1 MIATRMWGRF
11 TAIALTAAALTAGAP
26 LLPSS
31 VSPVAPAQAQSVDE
45 FRVALESYGF
55 WQQSPR
61 FGEVWVPYDK
71 PRGWRPYTVGRW
83 VYTDEWGWY
92 WVSDPEEE
100 DWGWITYHYG
110 RWVRE
115 RGLGWVWV
123 PGEEWAPA
131 WVNWR
136 NGDDYVGWAPQP
148 PDEVIYE
155 YDEDPGYWTF
165 IAPRFLFEPRMR
177 PHYVYGS
184 RHRDIFTRTVIVNRT
199 VSLRERRFAVNPGV
213 APSFFASRVRR
224 PVPTYRVQPRVLG
237 STAGIAGA
245 VTTRPTEFRGRRG
258 GNRNAARPP
267 VVTVTRAAVVQPGA
281 ATAASGPQA
290 LPRGER
296 GRLGPR
302 PPQAAQGTTIAPANN
317 RPRPASPPTP
327 APAQPQQPGNLI
339 PQPQQ
344 APPPAAPQLNAPRPG
359 AASPPAAP
367 ASPPG
372 QLNAPRPAAPPP
384 PAAAPSPP
392 PAQLNAPPPAARPN
406 GPPPSVRPAPPPAA
420 RPAPPPAARPV
431 PPPAAQPAP
440 PPAARPAPAPQ
451 LNAPP
456 AARPAPPP
464 AARPAAP
471 PPAVRPAPPPA
482 ARPAPP
488 PAARPA
494 APPPA
499 ARPAPP
505 PAARPAP
512 PPAARPAPPPAA
524 RPAPPPAARP
534 APPPARK
541 PPPKPG
547 EKPDD
552 KK

>member
-1 MIATRMWGRF
+1 MIANRTWGRL
-11 TAIALTAAALTAGAP
+11 TAIALTAAALTAASP
-26 LLPSS
+26 LLPPA
-31 VSPVAPAQAQSVDE
+31 VSPVAQAQSVDE

-55 WQQSPR
+55 WQHSSR

-155 YDEDPGYWTF
+155 YDEDPTYWTF
-165 IAPRFLFEPRMR
+165 IAPRFLFETRMR

-199 VSLRERRFAVNPGV
+199 VPLSERRFAVNPGV
-213 APSFFASRVRR
+213 APSFIASRVRR

-237 STAGIAGA
+237 SASGIAGA
-245 VTTRPTEFRGRRG
+245 VATRPNEFRGRGRG
-258 GNRNAARPP
+258 GNRDAARPP
-267 VVTVTRAAVVQPGA
+267 VVTVTRSTAVQPTA
-281 ATAASGPQA
+281 TTAAPKPQA

-302 PPQAAQGTTIAPANN
+302 PPQAAQGTTIAPVIN
-317 RPRPASPPTP
+317 RPRPTPATPP
-327 APAQPQQPGNLI
+327 APATRPPAQNTTPPAPQQPAPPPRNVA
-339 PQPQQ
+339 PQPPQTSSPVAPRPATPPAAVTPASPATPQ
-344 APPPAAPQLNAPRPG
+344 SSAPPPAA
-359 AASPPAAP
+359 
-367 ASPPG
+367 
-372 QLNAPRPAAPPP
+372 RPAAP

-392 PAQLNAPPPAARPN
+392 PVVRPATPPAAQPAPPPA
-406 GPPPSVRPAPPPAA
+406 VRPGPPPAA
-420 RPAPPPAARPV
+420 RPAPPPAARS
-431 PPPAAQPAP
+431 
-440 PPAARPAPAPQ
+440 
-451 LNAPP
+451 
-456 AARPAPPP
+456 
-464 AARPAAP
+464 
-471 PPAVRPAPPPA
+471 APPPA

-488 PAARPA
+488 PQS

-534 APPPARK
+534 APPPAKK

-547 EKPDD
+547 EKPEE

>member
-1 MIATRMWGRF
+1 MIANRTWGRL
-11 TAIALTAAALTAGAP
+11 TAIALMAAALTAGAP

-31 VSPVAPAQAQSVDE
+31 VSPVAPAQAQSIDD
-45 FRVALESYGF
+45 FRVALETYGF

-92 WVSDPEEE
+92 WVSDPEEQ

-136 NGDDYVGWAPQP
+136 NGDDYVGWAPLP
-148 PDEVIYE
+148 PDDVIDE

-165 IAPRFLFEPRMR
+165 IAPRFLFETRMR

-184 RHRDIFTRTVIVNRT
+184 SHRDIFTRTVIVNRT
-199 VSLRERRFAVNPGV
+199 VPLSERRFAVNPGV
-213 APSFFASRVRR
+213 APNFLAARVRR

-237 STAGIAGA
+237 SAAGIAGA

-267 VVTVTRAAVVQPGA
+267 VVTVTRSAVVQPGA
-281 ATAASGPQA
+281 AASAPPPQA

-302 PPQAAQGTTIAPANN
+302 PPQAAQGATIAPVTN
-317 RPRPASPPTP
+317 RPRPGTPPRNGASPP
-327 APAQPQQPGNLI
+327 PQT
-339 PQPQQ
+339 
-344 APPPAAPQLNAPRPG
+344 PPPAAPQTNAPRPGASPPPPPAPQPNAPRPGASPPSPPQMNAPRPG
-359 AASPPAAP
+359 AAP
-367 ASPPG
+367 
-372 QLNAPRPAAPPP
+372 
-384 PAAAPSPP
+384 
-392 PAQLNAPPPAARPN
+392 PPPAARP
-406 GPPPSVRPAPPPAA
+406 GEPPAA
-420 RPAPPPAARPV
+420 RPAQPPAARPGPPPAVRPV
-431 PPPAAQPAP
+431 PPPTAP
-440 PPAARPAPAPQ
+440 RATPPQPAPQ

-456 AARPAPPP
+456 PA
-464 AARPAAP
+464 
-471 PPAVRPAPPPA
+471 RPAPPPA

-494 APPPA
+494 PPPPT

-534 APPPARK
+534 GPPPAARPGPPPAHRP

-547 EKPDD
+547 EKPEE